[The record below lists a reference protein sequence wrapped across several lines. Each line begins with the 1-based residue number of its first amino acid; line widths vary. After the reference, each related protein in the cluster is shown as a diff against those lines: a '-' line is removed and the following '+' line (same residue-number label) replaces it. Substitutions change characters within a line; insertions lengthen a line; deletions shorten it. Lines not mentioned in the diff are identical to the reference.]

1 MSLNI
6 SIRQVEY
13 LLALKKYGG
22 FNAAAKACYVSQP
35 ALSEAIQ
42 KFESEMG
49 VKLFDRSKTPIQI
62 TDVGEALLIQAQNIM
77 TECEK
82 MTEIADTW
90 NDQVRGTLRIGLIPT
105 LAPSLIP
112 LFLKSFRKKYPLVK
126 IEINEQGTENLLK
139 QLEAGNLDCAILST
153 PSSAPGYLIEKP
165 LFYEGF
171 LIYAGKGNELLNSE
185 VVSFP
190 DLQDQNL
197 ILMDESHC
205 IRDQILT
212 ICERQKDKS
221 QKTTVQGGIQTLLA
235 VVDEENG
242 FTLVPELLSMNV
254 KKNQLRSIKASNYRR
269 KIGILCRKSHP
280 KERLI
285 SILADE
291 ILENIPE
298 HIPTKLNQ
306 RIQVVD
312 PDKNRF

>member
-1 MSLNI
+1 M
-6 SIRQVEY
+6 
-13 LLALKKYGG
+13 LALKKHGG

-49 VKLFDRSKTPIQI
+49 AKLFDRSKTPIQI
-62 TDVGEALLIQAQNIM
+62 TEVGEALLNQAQNIL
-77 TECEK
+77 TECERLV
-82 MTEIADTW
+82 EIADTW
-90 NDQVRGTLRIGLIPT
+90 NDQVRGTLKIGLIPT
-105 LAPSLIP
+105 LAPSVIP

-126 IEINEQGTENLLK
+126 IEITESGTEQLLK
-139 QLEAGNLDCAILST
+139 QLEAGDLDCAILST
-153 PSSAPGYLIEKP
+153 PPSAPGYLIEKP

-171 LIYAGKGNELLNSE
+171 LIYAGKGNDLLNAE

-197 ILMDESHC
+197 ILMDDSHC

-221 QKTTVQGGIQTLLA
+221 KKTTVQGGIQTLLT

-242 FTLVPELLSMNV
+242 FTLVPELLAMNI
-254 KKNQLRSIKASNYRR
+254 KKNQLRPIRASNYRR
-269 KIGILCRKSHP
+269 KIGILFRKSHL

-285 SILADE
+285 SILSSE
-291 ILENIPE
+291 ILENLPE
-298 HIPTKLNQ
+298 NIPTKLNQ

-312 PDKNRF
+312 PDKHRF

>member
-1 MSLNI
+1 
-6 SIRQVEY
+6 
-13 LLALKKYGG
+13 
-22 FNAAAKACYVSQP
+22 
-35 ALSEAIQ
+35 
-42 KFESEMG
+42 
-49 VKLFDRSKTPIQI
+49 
-62 TDVGEALLIQAQNIM
+62 
-77 TECEK
+77 
-82 MTEIADTW
+82 
-90 NDQVRGTLRIGLIPT
+90 
-105 LAPSLIP
+105 
-112 LFLKSFRKKYPLVK
+112 
-126 IEINEQGTENLLK
+126 
-139 QLEAGNLDCAILST
+139 
-153 PSSAPGYLIEKP
+153 LIEKP